1 MDEAVKAS
9 NPPRAEGAELLD
21 GAAAFIQARY
31 AQQDLSVAMVAEAMG
46 VSPVAITRVFQRLL
60 GMGTLDFIHHTRLQ
74 RAKQLLTGGE
84 RSIRE
89 IAELTGY
96 NNSVTFIRVF
106 KKYEG
111 VTPGQYREN
120 EQKQ

>member
-1 MDEAVKAS
+1 MCIRD
-9 NPPRAEGAELLD
+9 R
-21 GAAAFIQARY
+21 
-31 AQQDLSVAMVAEAMG
+31 QDLSVAMVAEAMG
-46 VSPVAITRVFQRLL
+46 VTPVAITRVFQRLL
-60 GMGTLDFIHHTRLQ
+60 GMGTLDYIHHTRLKA
-74 RAKQLLTGGE
+74 AKQLLSASE

-120 EQKQ
+120 EQQA